1 MEKRVIT
8 KEQLEQKILAVML
21 KYNRQEGYMDF
32 VGDRLQFFDEDPKLG
47 DISAVKFTRDELIG
61 WIENYDKE

>member
-1 MEKRVIT
+1 MEKRVIK
-8 KEQLEQKILAVML
+8 KEQLEKILVVML
-21 KYNRQEGYMDF
+21 KYKRQEGYMEF